1 MSKERLNLK
10 VKAADPRVRGI
21 DSNEGSRH
29 AEMLRFGEEMLAALK
44 RLSSAALA
52 RDATMGDPCRL
63 IEVRAELA
71 DANRQ
76 AMAVLAAAA

>member
-1 MSKERLNLK
+1 MSDQRVVLN
-10 VKAADPRVRGI
+10 
-21 DSNEGSRH
+21 DSPLDSGVVNEGGQRTVMASQDMEH
-29 AEMLRFGEEMLAALK
+29 LLLAALK

-63 IEVRAELA
+63 VEVRAELA

-76 AMAVLAAAA
+76 AMAAIAAARA

>member
-1 MSKERLNLK
+1 MSEQRPNVNTDSSL
-10 VKAADPRVRGI
+10 RGI
-21 DSNEGSRH
+21 ASDGAQQKE
-29 AEMLRFGEEMLAALK
+29 LLAALK

-71 DANRQ
+71 AANRQ
-76 AMAVLAAAA
+76 AMAAIAAAA